1 MAPFFCDNFLNYL
14 RFEKRYSEH
23 TIISYD
29 TDLKQF
35 FEFFNEINSEKELE
49 NLKIKEIRMWI
60 NDLSEKGLTNKTI
73 SRKISTLKSFYRWML
88 KEGRVSSNIASKI
101 KSPKIEKRLPSF
113 IKENEINKIENLL
126 LGAEIFEDKRN
137 LLIFELFY
145 QTGIRLSELISLKKK
160 DVQIN
165 SINVTGKRNKQRVVP
180 ISNNLK
186 NLINQHVI
194 DVEKEGIETSYLFC
208 TKKGQKL
215 YPKLL
220 YRIINFYISNITKM
234 DKRSPH
240 VLRHTFATHMLNNGA
255 GLETLKALLG
265 HSSLS
270 ATQVYTHNTF
280 SQLTNIYSQ
289 AHPRGGKN

>member
-1 MAPFFCDNFLNYL
+1 MTPFFYDNFLDFL

-23 TIISYD
+23 TVISYE

-35 FEFFNEINSEKELE
+35 YDFYNFSSLE
-49 NLKIKEIRMWI
+49 SVKKMTVKDIRLWI
-60 NDLSEKGLTNKTI
+60 NHLSESHLTNKSI
-73 SRKISTLKSFYRWML
+73 ARKISTIKSFFKWML
-88 KEGRVSSNIASKI
+88 KEGLIENNIAARI

-113 IKENEINKIENLL
+113 IKESDMNKVGLSLIE
-126 LGAEIFEDKRN
+126 AEDFEDKRN

-145 QTGIRLSELISLKKK
+145 QTGIRLSELISLQKKS
-160 DVQIN
+160 VQIN
-165 SINVTGKRNKQRVVP
+165 SIVVLGKRNKQRIVP
-180 ISNNLK
+180 ITNEMFQAIVAHIREVK
-186 NLINQHVI
+186 
-194 DVEKEGIETSYLFC
+194 EEGIDSDYLFC

-215 YPKLL
+215 YPKLV

-255 GLETLKALLG
+255 GLETLKAILG